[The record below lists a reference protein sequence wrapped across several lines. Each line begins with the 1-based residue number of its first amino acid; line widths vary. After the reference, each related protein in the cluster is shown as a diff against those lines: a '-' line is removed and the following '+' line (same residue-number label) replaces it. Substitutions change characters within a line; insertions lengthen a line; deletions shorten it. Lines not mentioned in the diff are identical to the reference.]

1 MFSTCVNLHCVLHA
15 WSSKCGQYPDLIL
28 WILREIILNVITNDY
43 INHHVTLD
51 CRNQVELLTE
61 AIVLALQLESHRLIS
76 IANVFYI
83 QYVMLALVL
92 PEETRSLSIV
102 ITQTC
107 LQICEPWCS
116 YIFCQPENP
125 ERFIFSSKQCPTHF
139 GTQFLNNQM
148 KVLCRKCL
156 CMLMLKTWISNI
168 VLLPRP
174 CDTLKHTVKF
184 SYHMGFSI
192 LIMITAFLCQTMPV
206 AMALLRD
213 VQNLCPKDVLNF
225 ILDLIKYNDNRK
237 NKVKTQIHT
246 LFVL

>member
-15 WSSKCGQYPDLIL
+15 WTSKCGQCPDLIL
-28 WILREIILNVITNDY
+28 WILSEFICERGFREIILNVITNDF
-43 INHHVTLD
+43 INHQVTLD

-61 AIVLALQLESHRLIS
+61 AIVLALQLESHRSIS
-76 IANVFYI
+76 IANIFYI

-92 PEETRSLSIV
+92 PEETISLSIV

-125 ERFIFSSKQCPTHF
+125 DRFIFSSKQCPTHF
-139 GTQFLNNQM
+139 GTQFLNNQI
-148 KVLCRKCL
+148 KVLCQKCL
-156 CMLMLKTWISNI
+156 CMLMLKNWISNI
-168 VLLPRP
+168 VLLTRP

-192 LIMITAFLCQTMPV
+192 LIMIAAFLCVRQC
-206 AMALLRD
+206 LLPWRYSEMSRTSA
-213 VQNLCPKDVLNF
+213 PKMSSTSSLTWSSTTTTE
-225 ILDLIKYNDNRK
+225 
-237 NKVKTQIHT
+237 KTK
-246 LFVL
+246 